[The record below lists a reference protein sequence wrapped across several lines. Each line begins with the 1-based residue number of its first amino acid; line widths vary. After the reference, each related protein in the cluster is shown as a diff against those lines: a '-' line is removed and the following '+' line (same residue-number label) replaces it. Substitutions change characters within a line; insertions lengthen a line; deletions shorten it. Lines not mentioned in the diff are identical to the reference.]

1 MPEILTS
8 EQMRTLETG
17 AMAQGHVTGRVLME
31 RAGQGVCD
39 AVFETWPK
47 LTQQAGRASVLCGPG
62 NNGGDGYVVARLLRD
77 RGWRVTVFALGD
89 PQKLPPDAK
98 ANYHR
103 WVEMG
108 PVRPIDAAQFEAE
121 TMPDL
126 VVDAL
131 FGIGLTRALSAPLD
145 GLAAQLAKAV
155 AGGWGR
161 VVAVDVPSGIC
172 ADSGRA
178 LGAAMRADLTVTFHC
193 FKPAHVLDRPEVP
206 HSGAIVVKD
215 IGLPQ
220 APVASMPGPRVAL
233 ATAPLAEDLR
243 KAGPAHKY
251 THGHAVVLSGPAG
264 RTGAARLAARGALR
278 IGAGLVTVAA
288 RSDALPEVAAHQTA
302 VMQRVIDSAAD
313 LKAQFGADARAN
325 AFCAGPAMGV
335 GADAR
340 DMLADLLALNR
351 PTVLDA
357 DALTL
362 LSDDQSLRE
371 ALHSGCVLTP
381 HQGEFA
387 RLFPDLAARYAAP
400 AVSGPACSK
409 LDVSLDAAAQ
419 TGSVIVFKGAVTVI
433 ADPQGRGVISP
444 ADDRT
449 AWLATAGSGDVL
461 AGFIAGLMARGH
473 APFEAACDA
482 VYLHCECARRFGP
495 GLVAED
501 LPESLPEVFRALG
514 V

>member
-1 MPEILTS
+1 
-8 EQMRTLETG
+8 MRTLEIET
-17 AMAQGHVTGRVLME
+17 MAQGHVTGRVLME
-31 RAGQGVCD
+31 RAGRGVCD
-39 AVFETWPK
+39 AVFEAWPD
-47 LTQQAGRASVLCGPG
+47 LTEQAGRACILCGPG
-62 NNGGDGYVVARLLRD
+62 NNGGDGYVVARLLCD
-77 RGWRVTVFALGD
+77 RGWGVTVFALGD
-89 PQKLPPDAK
+89 PRKLPPDAR
-98 ANYHR
+98 ANHTQ
-103 WVEMG
+103 WAEMG
-108 PVRPIDAAQFEAE
+108 QVRPIEEAQFDAE

-131 FGIGLTRALSAPLD
+131 FGIGLTRALTAPLD
-145 GLAAQLAKAV
+145 RLAEQLAQVTAQ
-155 AGGWGR
+155 GSGR

-178 LGAAMRADLTVTFHC
+178 LGAAVRADLTVTFHC
-193 FKPAHVLDRPEVP
+193 FKPGHVLDGPERA
-206 HSGAIVVKD
+206 HSSATVVKD
-215 IGLPQ
+215 IGLPK
-220 APVASMPGPRVAL
+220 APMTSIPGPAVAL
-233 ATAPLAEDLR
+233 ATAPAAEDLR

-288 RSDALPEVAAHQTA
+288 RADALPEVAAHQTA
-302 VMQRVIDSAAD
+302 VMQRVVDDAAD
-313 LKAQFGADARAN
+313 LKAFFGADTRAN
-325 AFCAGPAMGV
+325 AFCAGPAMGG
-335 GADAR
+335 GAGAR
-340 DMLADLLALNR
+340 DMLAELLALKR

-362 LSDDQSLRE
+362 LSEDQSLRD
-371 ALHSGCVLTP
+371 ALHGSCVLTP

-400 AVSGPACSK
+400 PVSGPACSK
-409 LDVSLDAAAQ
+409 LDVTLDAAVQ
-419 TGSVIVFKGAVTVI
+419 TGSAILFKGAVTVI
-433 ADPQGRGVISP
+433 ADPQGRAVVSP

-461 AGFIAGLMARGH
+461 AGFILGLMARGH
-473 APFEAACDA
+473 APFQAACHA
-482 VYLHCECARRFGP
+482 VYLHCACARRFGP

-501 LPESLPEVFRALG
+501 LPETLPEVFRALG